1 VTVALAYM
9 ATNAGL
15 SVQEGAALIAV
26 SVVPQVW
33 KFFWAPVSDRT
44 LTRKRWYLYSCVGC
58 AIGMAG
64 MATVP
69 LNPNT
74 MALVSAIVF
83 MTSLASTFL
92 GFAVEGLVAH
102 ITPPHDRGRVCG
114 WFQAGN
120 LGGAGLGGGF
130 GLWLL
135 DNVPSP
141 WQAGLILAVMTLA
154 CCIPLRFVPDVPAEA
169 SAGSLWG
176 AVKSVGSDM
185 WHVLNSPRGILCGTL
200 CFVPV
205 GTGAASGVLAQAQVA
220 AHWGAHAGEV
230 ELVQGFL
237 SGGVSM
243 MGCLAGGYI
252 CKHLLGSRKAYALF
266 GGLMAV
272 VTALMAATAPTV
284 GAYVGFNLAYAFTMG
299 LCFAAYASVILEAIG
314 KGHAATKYNGF
325 SSLANAPVWYMGLV
339 LAKAETHWGP
349 NGMLLTESG
358 LAIVGIVIFAVTAAI
373 VRRNACRAQQIESQR
388 VIAETRPRLPQ
399 GR

>member
-1 VTVALAYM
+1 MLILPFGATGGFVTVALAYM

-15 SVQEGAALIAV
+15 SVQDGAALIAA
-26 SVVPQVW
+26 SVFPQMW
-33 KFFWAPVSDRT
+33 KFFWAPVGDRT
-44 LTRKRWYLYSCVGC
+44 LTRKRWYLLSCIAC

-69 LNPNT
+69 LSPHT
-74 MALVSAIVF
+74 RVLVSTIVF
-83 MTSLASTFL
+83 TTSLASTFL

-135 DNVPSP
+135 DNVYSP
-141 WQAGLILAVMTLA
+141 WLTGLILAAITLA
-154 CCIPLRFVPDVPAEA
+154 CCIALRFVPDVPAEA

-176 AVKSVGSDM
+176 AVEHVGSDM
-185 WHVLNSPRGILCGTL
+185 WQVLKSPQGILCGTL

-205 GTGAASGVLAQAQVA
+205 GTGAAGGVLAQAQVA
-220 AHWGAHAGEV
+220 ASWGAHAGEV

-237 SGGVSM
+237 AGGVSM
-243 MGCLAGGYI
+243 MGCLAGGYV
-252 CKHLLGSRKAYALF
+252 CAHLLGSCKAYAVF
-266 GGLMAV
+266 GGLMAA

-284 GAYVGFNLAYAFTMG
+284 GAYIGFNLAYAFTMG
-299 LCFAAYASVILEAIG
+299 LCFAASSSFVLETIG

-339 LAKAETHWGP
+339 LAKAETRWGP

-358 LAIVGIVIFAVTAAI
+358 LAIVGILVFATAAAI
-373 VRRNACRAQQIESQR
+373 VRQKQDR
-388 VIAETRPRLPQ
+388 
-399 GR
+399 